1 MPEQLAR
8 SFAKERIPKPLQV
21 SVRLQGNDFKVVYQH
36 QYPQAVEEIVF
47 SQRFKT
53 REDAQEFVEV
63 GLRAR
68 RIYRNLER
76 DS

>member
-8 SFAKERIPKPLQV
+8 IFAKERTPKPLRV
-21 SVRLQGNDFKVVYQH
+21 SVRLQGNDFRVVYQH
-36 QYPQAVEEIVF
+36 QYPQSVEEIVF

-53 REDAQEFVEV
+53 REDAQEFIEV

-68 RIYRNLER
+68 RIYRNLGR